1 MKLFLLIIIIILFI
15 KSIDSQYVSPLRI
28 NYYVNDNITIVTNA
42 TKYYFTKWSLLRHVG
57 ERDDIRLVLDWTCN
71 LNATNKEERICT
83 TSMAGKMAQ
92 LYGEDWYCN
101 AVSGANGQTYSNH
114 LPDSLYPFPIIY
126 NYTKPST
133 RGSIITVSGEY
144 LRFGTGNPFNIDHV
158 TVNMTDRD
166 KFYTDNFD
174 SHNIRFDFPS
184 GCGTVIFNLNEH
196 ISTFNTNIQYQN
208 PKIQNSTI
216 TFNFDNNIE
225 QLSKIQLNGDNFCN
239 DVSMVNVT
247 IGNELINTFDMISV
261 DHNEIQFN
269 FNSSK
274 QLYTENIPITIS
286 AGGTPTLDKYY
297 ISFGPII
304 TSINSVPTSTGGIVT
319 ITGKRLKLPPP
330 PPPTP
335 SSSSSSSSFN
345 IDESNEKY
353 KIKIGNQYCKYIKST
368 INELTCNLPNGS
380 GDNLPISII
389 INDIGSNVNSSVTF
403 TYGIPII
410 ESYKIKGNIVEL
422 YGSSFGETNKT
433 LVLINGKIHV
443 TPSLTDHEDIVQVF
457 NNESML
463 TFKLQGNMINANV
476 SIKTPNSKQSNIIQL
491 ETKLFVQ
498 SISSPK
504 TIGSIN
510 PLQFYFINSTNENS
524 IPKITIFN
532 NNSNNNNNNNSGLIT
547 IESNT
552 TSKPNST
559 SYDGSLPYQ
568 FQFPRGCGK
577 KLIQVEMGNQRVN
590 SSFSYSPP
598 ITMYCNRSETDSMLM
613 NCFGDNFGDNNIN
626 GDSNSESEDDNTII
640 TFSNQTISTISLN
653 DTMFSFK
660 LKESFYKSNL
670 HIKVC
675 GIDSLIDYEI
685 KLDSLLK
692 SITMFDKFNT
702 SGGYILINGDYLSLD
717 NIKPS
722 FKCSADN
729 NTYSSNDCKLINGTE
744 IKCLVSSPGCGGS
757 TITTNN
763 KTCSLYLNDIEQI
776 GKKVQIFYHS
786 PFVLNFTT
794 TTTTIKI
801 NTTTPT
807 DEEEDDGTTTND
819 TRIVTKKITTTEI
832 NRNNIISSTTF
843 KRIPIYKSKGGQVLI
858 FGGNFYDPIESVTI
872 GDVKCINPIFIDY
885 EKLSCNLLPSTSKSK
900 ITESSLLYVNVTVG
914 GQSGGGYIFKYDNED
929 SITNE
934 NENNNDGNESDHK
947 RLRWLVPA
955 IIIPIVF
962 VIGGLSVLAFI
973 FKKKLP
979 CFSQN
984 GNDLKNK

>member
-1 MKLFLLIIIIILFI
+1 MMKLLFSIIFTLLFI
-15 KSIDSQYVSPLRI
+15 NSIYSQYVSPLRI
-28 NYYVNDNITIVTNA
+28 NYYLNDNITIVTNV

-57 ERDDIRLVLDWTCN
+57 ERNDIRLVLDFTCN
-71 LNATNKEERICT
+71 LNSTNKEERICT
-83 TSMAGKMAQ
+83 TSMTGKMAQ

-133 RGSIITVSGEY
+133 QGSIITVSGEY
-144 LRFGTGNPFNIDHV
+144 LRFGTGNPFNIGGM

-166 KFYTDNFD
+166 QFYTDKFD
-174 SHNIRFDFPS
+174 SNNIRFDFPS
-184 GCGTVIFNLNEH
+184 GCGTVLFNLNEH

-208 PKIQNSTI
+208 PKIKNSTI
-216 TFNFDNNIE
+216 KFNFDSNNNNIE
-225 QLSKIQLNGDNFCN
+225 KLSKIQLNGDNFCN
-239 DVSMVNVT
+239 NVSLVNVT
-247 IGNELINTFDMISV
+247 IGNELINSNDMISV
-261 DHNEIQFN
+261 DHGEIQFN

-286 AGGTPTLDKYY
+286 AGGTQTIDKFF

-304 TSINSVPTSTGGIVT
+304 NSINSVPTSTGGIVT
-319 ITGKRLKLPPP
+319 INGKRLKLPPQESSKISS
-330 PPPTP
+330 TSSSTLS
-335 SSSSSSSSFN
+335 SSSSSSSSFTS
-345 IDESNEKY
+345 IDNDSGKY

-380 GDNLPISII
+380 GDNLPISIT
-389 INDIGSNVNSSVTF
+389 INEIGNSGGNSIVTF

-410 ESYKIKGNIVEL
+410 ESYKINGNIVEL

-433 LVLINGKIHV
+433 LILINGKIHQ
-443 TPSLTDHEDIVQVF
+443 TPSLTDKEDIVQVF

-463 TFKLQGNMINANV
+463 TFKLSGNLVNANI
-476 SIKTPNSKQSNIIQL
+476 SIKTPNSKQSNSIQL
-491 ETKLFVQ
+491 ETKLFVK

-510 PLQFYFINSTNENS
+510 SLQFYFINSTNENS
-524 IPKITIFN
+524 IPTITIFN
-532 NNSNNNNNNNSGLIT
+532 NNNNNSSTI

-552 TSKPNST
+552 TSKPNSI
-559 SYDGSLPYQ
+559 SYDGSLSYQ

-577 KLIQVEMGNQRVN
+577 KLIQVEIGNQFVN

-598 ITMYCNRSETDSMLM
+598 ITMYCNKSETDSMLM
-613 NCFGDNFGDNNIN
+613 NCFGDNFGN
-626 GDSNSESEDDNTII
+626 GDGNGGEDSTII
-640 TFSNQTISTISLN
+640 TFSNQTISTISFN

-660 LKESFYKSNL
+660 LKESYYKSNL
-670 HIKVC
+670 HINVC

-692 SITMFDKFNT
+692 SITLFDKFNT
-702 SGGYILINGDYLSLD
+702 SGGFILINGDYLSLD

-722 FKCSADN
+722 FKCSFDN
-729 NTYSSNDCKLINGTE
+729 TTYSSDQCKLINGTE
-744 IKCLVSSPGCGGS
+744 IKCLVSSSGS
-757 TITTNN
+757 GDSTKFN
-763 KTCSLYLNDIEQI
+763 KTCSLYLNGIEQVD
-776 GKKVQIFYHS
+776 KKVQIYYHS

-794 TTTTIKI
+794 TTTT
-801 NTTTPT
+801 
-807 DEEEDDGTTTND
+807 TTTN
-819 TRIVTKKITTTEI
+819 TSKVENKKMEA
-832 NRNNIISSTTF
+832 NGNSNNNNIVSSTTF

-872 GDVKCINPIFIDY
+872 GGVKCINPIFIDY
-885 EKLSCNLLPSTSKSK
+885 DKLSCNLLPSKIKSN
-900 ITESSLLYVNVTVG
+900 SDNLLYVNVTVG
-914 GQSGGGYIFKYDNED
+914 GQSGGGNIFKYDIDEL
-929 SITNE
+929 NE
-934 NENNNDGNESDHK
+934 NENNDDDDDNESEKNK

-962 VIGGLSVLAFI
+962 VIGGLSVLVFI

-979 CFSQN
+979 CFSKN
-984 GNDLKNK
+984 NNELKNK